1 MNHLDSLNIRKGLE
15 LEVPVKD
22 IFAIKTLE
30 VGDVLSKEICDLGWE
45 AYSTINPE
53 LSQKVA
59 ESGGTIYSSEKKAFK
74 ISDSLTAYVYKCYIV
89 DVQFDEEN
97 EKFDAITSVSDEIDF
112 LNTEILDFDQF
123 CFNIMQAQSFSGK
136 YNNPLFK
143 FSFYGYGS
151 FSLNNYIDIHKIVA
165 LSNIHTLNF
174 FINHKNVLSGISAFL
189 NGLHRND
196 IVRQREYLTSKEFAT
211 LLNEAEMQFELIS
224 AFFSK
229 NINQ

>member
-1 MNHLDSLNIRKGLE
+1 MKHLDSLNIRKGLE

-22 IFAIKTLE
+22 IFAIKTE
-30 VGDVLSKEICDLGWE
+30 HTGDILAKEICDLGWE
-45 AYSTINPE
+45 AYSKINYE
-53 LSQKVA
+53 SSKRVA

-74 ISDSLTAYVYKCYIV
+74 ISESLTAYVYKCYIV

-97 EKFDAITSVSDEIDF
+97 DKYDAITSVSDEIDF

-143 FSFYGYGS
+143 FSFYGYGE
-151 FSLNNYIDIHKIVA
+151 FSLADYIGIHKMVA

-174 FINHKNVLSGISAFL
+174 FIKYQNILSGISAFL

-196 IVRQREYLTSKEFAT
+196 ILRQREYLTSKEFAV

-224 AFFSK
+224 SYISK
-229 NINQ
+229 NINL